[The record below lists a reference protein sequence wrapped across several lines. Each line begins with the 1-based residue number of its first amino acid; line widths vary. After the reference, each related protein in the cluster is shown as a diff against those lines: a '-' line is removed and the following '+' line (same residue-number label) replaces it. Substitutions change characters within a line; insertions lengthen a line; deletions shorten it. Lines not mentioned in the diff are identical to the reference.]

1 MPMAMKTDR
10 AQHASYA
17 LVHHVQ
23 GLLLA
28 ALSIGTIM
36 TSATILSTMAMVLP
50 GAGAGVVGMDGAAGM
65 AGVLTIVVGLGV
77 GGGTRLGMADG
88 TTLGTDLL
96 GAAHTLIGHGTHVR
110 SLLMHNQVLEGDGPH
125 AVEVVAQDSPSIIR
139 AQPTAQLTERQA
151 EAVALVWELAPTHA
165 TMRGHLTATASA
177 PTLPRATRV
186 ATVALTP
193 TAVAAWAIAIT
204 RAAITRTRL
213 TETHNANSLHSLHNP
228 RAATTAAL
236 VADVA

>member
-36 TSATILSTMAMVLP
+36 TSATIHSTMAMVLP
-50 GAGAGVVGMDGAAGM
+50 GAGAGVVGMDGAVGM

-96 GAAHTLIGHGTHVR
+96 GAATLIGHGTHVR
-110 SLLMHNQVLEGDGPH
+110 SQLMHNLVLEGDGPH

-139 AQPTAQLTERQA
+139 AQPTALLTERQA

-165 TMRGHLTATASA
+165 TMRGRLTATASA
-177 PTLPRATRV
+177 PTLPRATQV

-213 TETHNANSLHSLHNP
+213 TEKIG
-228 RAATTAAL
+228 RAH
-236 VADVA
+236 V

>member
-96 GAAHTLIGHGTHVR
+96 GAATLIGHGTHVR

-139 AQPTAQLTERQA
+139 AQPTALLTERQA
-151 EAVALVWELAPTHA
+151 EAVALVWELAPTRA
-165 TMRGHLTATASA
+165 TMRGRLTATASA
-177 PTLPRATRV
+177 PTPPRATRV

>member
-96 GAAHTLIGHGTHVR
+96 GATTLIGHGTHVR
-110 SLLMHNQVLEGDGPH
+110 SLLMHNLVLEGDGPH

-165 TMRGHLTATASA
+165 TMRGRLTTTASA
-177 PTLPRATRV
+177 PTLPKATQV

-204 RAAITRTRL
+204 RAAITLMTLTAVRNVSNTRNL
-213 TETHNANSLHSLHNP
+213 RSR
-228 RAATTAAL
+228 RATITVVLA
-236 VADVA
+236 VDVA